1 MQVTVKL
8 PPSRRTEKEEDDS
21 LSGSGS
27 GGPAEP
33 EEGDKSDPKS
43 INIDEPTPTSYICL
57 GYVFSIIA
65 GFCFTSWQVTNK
77 K

>member
-43 INIDEPTPTSYICL
+43 INQGGKLSEGPS
-57 GYVFSIIA
+57 
-65 GFCFTSWQVTNK
+65 
-77 K
+77 